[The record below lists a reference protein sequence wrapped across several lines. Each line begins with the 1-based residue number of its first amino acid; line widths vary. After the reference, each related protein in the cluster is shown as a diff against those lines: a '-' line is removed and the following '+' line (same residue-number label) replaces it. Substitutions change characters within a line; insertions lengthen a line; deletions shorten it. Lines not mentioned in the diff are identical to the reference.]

1 MAQAVSAAQSLF
13 KDSLGNHR
21 RPPDPSPQLGEK
33 SPQPRRQHIDRR
45 QRVRSCVNEPGGLIK
60 ARAAVHRPART
71 LNMTKNA
78 KIYLTIS
85 VVCILLGG
93 IALLTDKTAT
103 MPQLYVPFPVGAVF
117 FGLFLISAFLGKE
130 AEQYSK
136 EQHARQE
143 AADRLTQKR

>member
-1 MAQAVSAAQSLF
+1 M
-13 KDSLGNHR
+13 N
-21 RPPDPSPQLGEK
+21 
-33 SPQPRRQHIDRR
+33 
-45 QRVRSCVNEPGGLIK
+45 
-60 ARAAVHRPART
+60 
-71 LNMTKNA
+71 KNA

-117 FGLFLISAFLGKE
+117 FGLFLVSAFLGNE
-130 AEQYSK
+130 AEQHTK

-143 AADRLTQKR
+143 AYDRTSKKH